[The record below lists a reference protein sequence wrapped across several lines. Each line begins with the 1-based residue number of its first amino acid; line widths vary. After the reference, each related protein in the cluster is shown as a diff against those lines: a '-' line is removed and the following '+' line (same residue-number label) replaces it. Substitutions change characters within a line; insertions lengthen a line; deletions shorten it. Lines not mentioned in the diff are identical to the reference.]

1 LLPELVGTRANRLPA
16 LASATAYAGAAAFLV
31 AAVWYAL
38 IVAEVTVASE
48 PQRRPGQ
55 AREEWFHTYYAW
67 FASTLCQERYYTGAA
82 IVAFLSLMSTAAFVR
97 NTFARRQPFA
107 SFGAQM
113 MGAGAI
119 VWVVGAVVSIGGHR
133 AVGLMTGRGD
143 PIETVNS
150 IAWTID
156 TINDAFELAG
166 SALLGAGMLALAWAG
181 AQARSRRRAWSRY
194 TLTVGLVL
202 LVTAG
207 AYAAQS
213 FDLVDLLLVIG
224 GAVLLP
230 SWLVWT
236 GRLLRGG
243 QEALSCD

>member
-1 LLPELVGTRANRLPA
+1 MPA
-16 LASATAYAGAAAFLV
+16 LASAAAYAGAAAFLV

-38 IVAEVTVASE
+38 IVAEITVASE
-48 PQRRPGQ
+48 PQPRPGQ
-55 AREEWFHTYYAW
+55 AREEWLHTYYAW
-67 FASTLCQERYYTGAA
+67 FASTLRQERYYTGAA

-97 NTFARRQPFA
+97 NTLARRRPFA

-181 AQARSRRRAWSRY
+181 TQARSRARAWSRY

-202 LVTAG
+202 LATAG

-213 FDLVDLLLVIG
+213 FDLVDLLLVTG
-224 GAVLLP
+224 GTVLLP

-236 GRLLRGG
+236 GRLLRGPT
-243 QEALSCD
+243 EAPTPE